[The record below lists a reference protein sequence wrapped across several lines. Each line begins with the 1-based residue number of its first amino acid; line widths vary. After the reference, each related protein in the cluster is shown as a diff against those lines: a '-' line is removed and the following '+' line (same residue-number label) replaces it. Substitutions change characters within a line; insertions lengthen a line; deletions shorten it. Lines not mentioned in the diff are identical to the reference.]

1 MRISCVALL
10 AAFALALGFTGAAHA
25 EAQNI
30 TKEVQ
35 DACEWE
41 YDKFCNQ
48 YGLGSALLNMC
59 FKQNASNLTKACVDA
74 LVAAGDVSEEYVQQ
88 QKKLLGKE

>member
-1 MRISCVALL
+1 MIMSRVALL
-10 AAFALALGFTGAAHA
+10 AAFALALGFTSPGHA

-30 TKEVQ
+30 TKAVQ

-88 QKKLLGKE
+88 QKKLMGK

>member
-1 MRISCVALL
+1 MSYRFAMLAVVAL
-10 AAFALALGFTGAAHA
+10 AFGFAGHTRA
-25 EAQNI
+25 EAQNV

-41 YDKFCNQ
+41 YDKYCNQ
-48 YGLGSALLNMC
+48 YGLGSALLSMC
-59 FKQNASNLTKACVDA
+59 FKQNASSLTKACVDA

-88 QKKLLGKE
+88 QKKLMGK

>member
-1 MRISCVALL
+1 MRISRLALL
-10 AAFALALGFTGAAHA
+10 AAFALSLSYSGAARA

-30 TKEVQ
+30 TKAVQ

-48 YGLGSALLNMC
+48 YGLGSELLNMC
-59 FKQNASNLTKACVDA
+59 FKQNASQLTKACVDA

-88 QKKLLGKE
+88 QKKLLGR

>member
-1 MRISCVALL
+1 MKKSSLVF
-10 AAFALALGFTGAAHA
+10 AAFALALGFSGAAHA

-30 TKEVQ
+30 TKAVQ

-41 YDKFCNQ
+41 YDKYCNE
-48 YGLGSALLNMC
+48 YGLGSELLNLC
-59 FKQNASNLTKACVDA
+59 FKKNATNLTKACVDA
-74 LVAAGDVSEEYVQQ
+74 LIAAGDVSEEYVQQ

>member
-1 MRISCVALL
+1 MIISRVALL
-10 AAFALALGFTGAAHA
+10 AAFALSLGFTGTARA

-30 TKEVQ
+30 TKAVQ

>member
-1 MRISCVALL
+1 MKTSHLALL
-10 AAFALALGFTGAAHA
+10 AAFALVLGFAGHARA

-30 TKEVQ
+30 TKAVQ

-41 YDKFCNQ
+41 YDKYCNQ
-48 YGLGSALLNMC
+48 YGIGSELLSMC

-88 QKKLLGKE
+88 QKKLLGR